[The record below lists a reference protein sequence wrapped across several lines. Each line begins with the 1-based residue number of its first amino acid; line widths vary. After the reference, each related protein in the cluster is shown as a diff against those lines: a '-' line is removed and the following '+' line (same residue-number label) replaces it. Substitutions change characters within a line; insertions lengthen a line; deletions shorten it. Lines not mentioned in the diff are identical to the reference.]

1 MGRDLARLR
10 SSFGWAGGLF
20 ALRVTRRG
28 RLDTGGLDD
37 RMIRCLMQ
45 INGKWVKI
53 DGINEKSTEIDASKW
68 NIDEIQQTSMKTDLR
83 SMITNGKQRIST
95 ENLKKNQ

>member
-10 SSFGWAGGLF
+10 SSVGWAGGLF

-37 RMIRCLMQ
+37 RMIRCLMK
-45 INGKWVKI
+45 INGKLMKI
-53 DGINEKSTEIDASKW
+53 DGINGKSTEINSSKW
-68 NIDEIQQTSMKTDLR
+68 NIDEIQQNSVGNRFKIDD
-83 SMITNGKQRIST
+83 N
-95 ENLKKNQ
+95 